1 MPNKRKKKRT
11 HKKPNEEELSKIPK
25 TFVLRKGE
33 TGRLIKTLVSDIR
46 KVMLPNTAERLK
58 ERKQNKLKDF
68 VHIAGPLGISHFM
81 IFSSTTQGTN
91 YFRVAKVPQ
100 GPTLTYRIEKYSLM
114 KDIVNSQQRPPS
126 ITNGYNFAPLVVMN
140 GFSSQSTHM
149 KLVTSIWQ
157 SIFPSINVQ
166 KTKVK
171 DCKRVVLL
179 DYDKDT
185 GNIEFRHYIITVV
198 PHGVSKGVKRLVSRK
213 GEIPNLEK
221 FSDISDYINA
231 AKDASESDIED
242 GTEAEVTV
250 PQKTKGPLQMAVR
263 LVELGPRMQL
273 KLMKIQEGFCGGEI
287 LYQDDEDTSG
297 TGADSSL
304 SKSKKLDEL
313 KDKEKERTAS
323 LAADVSLPA
332 KRRRSN
338 SEKKKR
344 PSKPTE
350 KKDKRAEEGAPQRKR
365 FKSKK

>member
-1 MPNKRKKKRT
+1 M
-11 HKKPNEEELSKIPK
+11 
-25 TFVLRKGE
+25 
-33 TGRLIKTLVSDIR
+33 
-46 KVMLPNTAERLK
+46 
-58 ERKQNKLKDF
+58 
-68 VHIAGPLGISHFM
+68 HISGPLGISHFM

-231 AKDASESDIED
+231 
-242 GTEAEVTV
+242 
-250 PQKTKGPLQMAVR
+250 
-263 LVELGPRMQL
+263 
-273 KLMKIQEGFCGGEI
+273 
-287 LYQDDEDTSG
+287 
-297 TGADSSL
+297 
-304 SKSKKLDEL
+304 
-313 KDKEKERTAS
+313 
-323 LAADVSLPA
+323 
-332 KRRRSN
+332 
-338 SEKKKR
+338 
-344 PSKPTE
+344 
-350 KKDKRAEEGAPQRKR
+350 
-365 FKSKK
+365 